1 MDLERRVGLH
11 PGGTSV
17 VADRKALI
25 RYINLKL
32 AALGCPTAGDSSQ
45 TAFLEVARDLLADYR
60 EFSRLL
66 DGYLCPADQRIQT
79 FLNHSL
85 PGDRPSGPLPL
96 PHRTFVVDRH
106 GLARELSLPIDGDE
120 YKNDLV
126 E

>member
-32 AALGCPTAGDSSQ
+32 AALGAPTAGDASQ

-66 DGYLCPADQRIQT
+66 EGYLCPADLRIQT
-79 FLNHSL
+79 CLDQHLAGLDLAGLDLAGLDRVGRVQL
-85 PGDRPSGPLPL
+85 PR
-96 PHRTFVVDRH
+96 R
-106 GLARELSLPIDGDE
+106 
-120 YKNDLV
+120 
-126 E
+126 